1 MIGSCGGLVDS
12 APRTEFRPSVQRSFE
27 SLNQNLEANVI
38 NYRKQ
43 IAEELERAKDREAYF
58 LRAMRENVKN
68 LREQRRQTA
77 MLRDELERE
86 AQPQAAE

>member
-1 MIGSCGGLVDS
+1 M
-12 APRTEFRPSVQRSFE
+12 
-27 SLNQNLEANVI
+27 I

-43 IAEELERAKDREAYF
+43 IAQELERAREREAYF
-58 LRAMRENVKN
+58 LRAMRANVKN
-68 LREQRRQTA
+68 LREQRKQTA